1 LEKECRKE
9 IEAEKGKKRLGL
21 DMFVRLKMESCLAE
35 KAGVL
40 NFEQWK
46 TQNRP

>member
-9 IEAEKGKKRLGL
+9 IEAEKGKKRIGL

-35 KAGVL
+35 KAGIL

-46 TQNRP
+46 AEKK